1 MPSPLDNEGLQE
13 YLSIP
18 EDLSKYNKQ
27 ELLDMN
33 PSGASVIPN
42 SWNERKIRDALLI
55 KKNTCLQYINQ
66 YKNELIKYQIGTL
79 ITINSL
85 GDTYLINEFS
95 VNEGFSITF
104 KLIELKFQMVTNKV
118 TKEVEPQIRRIN
130 RVFSPLFTCVDIS
143 SLKKNTKIKTIIKPA
158 LVILL
163 NQLE

>member
-1 MPSPLDNEGLQE
+1 MCLSISWIMPSPLDNEGLQE

-104 KLIELKFQMVTNKV
+104 KLIELKF
-118 TKEVEPQIRRIN
+118 
-130 RVFSPLFTCVDIS
+130 
-143 SLKKNTKIKTIIKPA
+143 
-158 LVILL
+158 
-163 NQLE
+163 